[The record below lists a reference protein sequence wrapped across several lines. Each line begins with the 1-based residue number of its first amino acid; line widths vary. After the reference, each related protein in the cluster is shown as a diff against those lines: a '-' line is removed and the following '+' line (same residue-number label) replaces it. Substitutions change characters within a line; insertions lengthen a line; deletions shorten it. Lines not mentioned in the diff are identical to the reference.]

1 MTVSIRQQLIDAIE
15 ARLET
20 ITVGKVFALRSGDY
34 VCQNTIKGVYPWRKT
49 PFNPHELPAIEFWDA
64 SAETSPG
71 EASRHA
77 HELPIVLQVS
87 TVGSQPASIART
99 LMEDIIACIG
109 SDPRWGGLARWTNI
123 TAHGL
128 MVEKAGDVVAGAQ
141 ILFTVEYRTPLWRM

>member
-99 LMEDIIACIG
+99 
-109 SDPRWGGLARWTNI
+109 
-123 TAHGL
+123 
-128 MVEKAGDVVAGAQ
+128 
-141 ILFTVEYRTPLWRM
+141 